1 VVTRDARLAA
11 RIRSLSNHGRD
22 DGAPDQHSV
31 VGANHRLDAIQ
42 AAILSAKLPHLDS
55 WNRAR
60 RRIAKRYGDLF
71 QGTAVGT
78 LTLAPGAMSSHH
90 LAIVQVDE
98 RDEVRRTLAA
108 AGVGTGIHYAIPCH
122 RQPAFRN
129 LKAPPLPVVEQAA
142 KRILSLPLY
151 PHLTDGE
158 VERVADA
165 VIAATSA
172 RGAPQPI
179 QLQAAAT
186 PAAPAAPVPAASSQ

>member
-1 VVTRDARLAA
+1 
-11 RIRSLSNHGRD
+11 
-22 DGAPDQHSV
+22 V
-31 VGANHRLDAIQ
+31 VGANHRLDAVQ

-60 RRIAKRYGDLF
+60 RRIAERYQDLF

-78 LTLAPGAMSSHH
+78 LTLASGAVSGHH
-90 LAIVQVDE
+90 LAIAQVDE
-98 RDEVRRTLAA
+98 RDEVRRKLGA
-108 AGVGTGIHYAIPCH
+108 AGIGTGIHYAIPCH

-129 LKAPPLPVVEQAA
+129 LKAPPLPVVERAA
-142 KRILSLPLY
+142 ARILSLPLY

-158 VERVADA
+158 VERVAAA

-172 RGAPQPI
+172 RGAAQSI
-179 QLQAAAT
+179 RTQTAAT